1 MEREPGSFDWGFGA
15 GPQPTPPPESA
26 SPSQAPA
33 PQSSPAQRPS
43 QYPSAAPPQR
53 PQQPRAVDP
62 FAGIAAAPA
71 AQPRY
76 DNAVS
81 FDPNDLGFEAT
92 DVSRR
97 STGRRFVGPII
108 ALVIIGGLAIGGT
121 IVIDDFARDAV
132 EGVISDKVAETF
144 GLESDDTVEVDLGA
158 GIFIGQAF
166 TGTIDDVTVR
176 VPDATLGTFVGDVTL
191 SAQGVPTSP
200 SRPTK
205 QLTLTLG
212 LAGDSAVAFADAF
225 KTGEKSTVTLGE
237 GTITAST
244 SVSRVPVLVTYA
256 PTVVEGALVLTPGA
270 ITVDG
275 DEFTPEEFA
284 ASKYAKAG
292 KALLDARTLCVADKF
307 PAAVALQALTVT
319 PSSVVITASGKG
331 VPLVGGGLTTI
342 GTCETE

>member
-1 MEREPGSFDWGFGA
+1 M
-15 GPQPTPPPESA
+15 
-26 SPSQAPA
+26 
-33 PQSSPAQRPS
+33 
-43 QYPSAAPPQR
+43 
-53 PQQPRAVDP
+53 
-62 FAGIAAAPA
+62 AAAPA

-92 DVSRR
+92 DVPRR
-97 STGRRFVGPII
+97 SVGRRLAGPII

-132 EGVISDKVAETF
+132 AGVISDKVAETF
-144 GLESDDTVEVDLGA
+144 GLSSDDSVGVDLGP

-166 TGTIDDVTVR
+166 TGTIDEVTVT
-176 VPDATLGTFVGDVTL
+176 VPDATLGTLTGDVTL
-191 SAQGVPTSP
+191 SAHGVPTSP
-200 SRPTK
+200 SRPTT

-212 LAGDSAVAFADAF
+212 LTGDAALAFADNF
-225 KTGEKSTVTLGE
+225 KTGQKSTVTLGE

-256 PTVVEGALVLTPGA
+256 PTVVEGALVLTPSA
-270 ITVDG
+270 IAVDG
-275 DEFTPEEFA
+275 DEFTTEEFA
-284 ASKYAKAG
+284 ESPYAKAG
-292 KALLDARTLCVADKF
+292 KSLLEARTMCVADKF
-307 PAAVALQALTVT
+307 PAAVALQSLTVT
-319 PSSVVITASGKG
+319 PTSVVISASGAG